1 MRRSFQVELNKMG
14 KTLKFP
20 KRAKYVPPSEKPT
33 KTEEKTPS
41 DEEHKEKLKKLKE
54 LGLLK

>member
-1 MRRSFQVELNKMG
+1 MG

-20 KRAKYVPPSEKPT
+20 KRDKYRPPIKKNNKIEEKPVSE
-33 KTEEKTPS
+33 TEH
-41 DEEHKEKLKKLKE
+41 EERLKKLKE